1 VAVRRPGEVD
11 LMEWAR
17 DKEFGGL
24 RYCLRYGPGFLHMA
38 TLTRRG
44 RSDWDLITAD
54 RVQAMA
60 GNLKDVKNKAEGM
73 LGL

>member
-1 VAVRRPGEVD
+1 
-11 LMEWAR
+11 MEWTR

-60 GNLKDVKNKAEGM
+60 GKLEECKRKAEGM

>member
-1 VAVRRPGEVD
+1 
-11 LMEWAR
+11 MEWTR

-24 RYCLRYGPGFLHMA
+24 RYVLRYGPGFLHIA

-44 RSDWDLITAD
+44 RSDWDLIVAD
-54 RVQAMA
+54 KVQAMA
-60 GNLKDVKNKAEGM
+60 GRLKDVKIQAEGM

>member
-1 VAVRRPGEVD
+1 
-11 LMEWAR
+11 MEWKR

-24 RYCLRYGPGFLHMA
+24 RYVLRYGPQFLNIA

-54 RVQAMA
+54 SVRALS
-60 GNLKDVKNKAEGM
+60 GKLEECKNKAEGM

>member
-1 VAVRRPGEVD
+1 
-11 LMEWAR
+11 MEWAR

-24 RYCLRYGPGFLHMA
+24 RYVLRYGPGFLHMA

-60 GNLKDVKNKAEGM
+60 GNLKDVKNQAEGM

>member
-1 VAVRRPGEVD
+1 
-11 LMEWAR
+11 
-17 DKEFGGL
+17 L

-60 GNLKDVKNKAEGM
+60 GRLKDVKNQAEGM

>member
-1 VAVRRPGEVD
+1 
-11 LMEWAR
+11 MEWAR

-24 RYCLRYGPGFLHMA
+24 RYVLRYGPGFLHMA

-60 GNLKDVKNKAEGM
+60 GRLKDVKNKAEGM